1 MKITENERRFYNVK
15 LPVGSFKDELKK
27 QKIDKKEII
36 ISVIGIFVGFII
48 KSLVNVSAHISNY
61 FGIFI
66 IEILIIAAGI
76 LIVRTIVWAAEKYLR
91 RN

>member
-15 LPVGSFKDELKK
+15 LLVGFFKDELKK

-66 IEILIIAAGI
+66 IAAGI